1 MTLSMKEA
9 SAIAALASLLYEFLP
24 RSGNNSTAFPLAAQ
38 KVGVGEYW
46 QPGSKLP
53 SLTQLLT
60 LTLERRRS
68 SFCPLILEIVRQ
80 SMTWRGK
87 RDPLTRAEI
96 DQLNKLLPG
105 VGFRIPDLLEAEFLD
120 TFPGAPV
127 AAPPQ
132 TAPAAPSH
140 TADPTKL
147 AELSLRIR
155 DLASVLPQERGFAF
169 ERFLHDLF
177 DAYGLSPRASFRPR
191 TGEQIDGSFE
201 LDGDTYLLEAKWHSS
216 LTPAADLHVLNG
228 KLNGRPTWSQALFIS
243 YGGFSPDGLA
253 AFNQGK
259 SSLICMDGYDL
270 YETPTGASRSIAL
283 SRRRHVA
290 RWKQGFAM
298 SLCGISSNKQTDLQ
312 RSCILHLSEGT
323 TGAAVTRPASPTRSF

>member
-1 MTLSMKEA
+1 MTLSMKES
-9 SAIAALASLLYEFLP
+9 SAISALAGLLYDFLP
-24 RSGNNSTAFPLAAQ
+24 GSGNNATAFPLAAQ
-38 KVGVGEYW
+38 KVGVGQYW
-46 QPGSKLP
+46 QSGSKLP

-60 LTLERRRS
+60 LTLEHRRS

-105 VGFRIPDLLEAEFLD
+105 VGFKIPDLLEPEFLD
-120 TFPGAPV
+120 TFPGAPA
-127 AAPPQ
+127 AAP
-132 TAPAAPSH
+132 APAAP
-140 TADPTKL
+140 TTQLQAADPAKL
-147 AELSLRIR
+147 AELSVRIR
-155 DLASVLPQERGFAF
+155 DLASLAPQERGFAF

-177 DAYGLSPRASFRPR
+177 DVYGLSPRATFRPR
-191 TGEQIDGSFE
+191 SGEQIDGSFE
-201 LDGDTYLLEAKWHSS
+201 LDGDTYLLEAKWHSA

-228 KLNGRPTWSQALFIS
+228 KLNGRPTWSRALFIS

-270 YETPTGASRSIAL
+270 YETL
-283 SRRRHVA
+283 SRGLPLDRVIAKKARRAVETGLCHVSV
-290 RWKQGFAM
+290 R
-298 SLCGISSNKQTDLQ
+298 DL
-312 RSCILHLSEGT
+312 
-323 TGAAVTRPASPTRSF
+323 F